1 MENKTPMQE
10 AIDRIK
16 ANKNVNVSNKAR
28 VIKTLTELLE
38 KEKELFVNTFIDGE
52 VNCGRQ
58 LAQDYYNEKFN
69 NK

>member
-10 AIDRIK
+10 AIYRIK

-38 KEKELFVNTFIDGE
+38 KEEKLIVNTFIDGE

>member
-1 MENKTPMQE
+1 MKTPMQE
-10 AIDRIK
+10 LIDDLQDMCPDYYNNNYNWLHK
-16 ANKNVNVSNKAR
+16 
-28 VIKTLTELLE
+28 LLE

-69 NK
+69 NNDN